1 MWHLSAF
8 ISKELSQTQVY
19 SLSSSERYI
28 LQVLSPI
35 TNTKWQRAVYINIR
49 ANTNIHCLSNSPEIE
64 CLAVMTFV

>member
-8 ISKELSQTQVY
+8 ISEELSQTCVY

-35 TNTKWQRAVYINIR
+35 TNT
-49 ANTNIHCLSNSPEIE
+49 
-64 CLAVMTFV
+64 